1 MLLLSH
7 SRGKREKFS
16 SCSSRTSRHGEYRMP
31 KKGIWTYENGLVLI
45 LGLSFGFA
53 FFDRNAVSYLSTYIV
68 KDLGINA
75 TQVGLL
81 GAALS
86 LSWALSAV
94 IIGRWSDTLG
104 QRKPFLVAIL
114 LIFSAC
120 SILSGLAPSFSVLLA
135 SRFIMGLAE
144 GPMMP
149 ICLAILT
156 AESAPNR
163 RGLNIGIVQSLFS
176 SLLGATIAPVI
187 LVKLAVLFNWRMAFF
202 LSGIPGILCAL
213 AILRFVREPES
224 ASTAES
230 RLAPGAGPA
239 LKTGLFS
246 QRNVWLC
253 SVIACLMVSW
263 LMLHQMFLMLF
274 FTKIRQFTEQQ
285 GSWIMSATGLCATL
299 SGFIAAG
306 ISDRIGRKPVVITA
320 CLLSLL
326 TPLAA
331 LYFHGPILVLGAL
344 MFVGWVGTAAFSL
357 FMAVIPGETL
367 PLRYAATATGVVA
380 CMGEVAGGVWQFAG
394 GWIADLTTLAAPIQI
409 AAVCALGGTILS
421 LFLKETA
428 PVKTGAAGAQMQ

>member
-1 MLLLSH
+1 
-7 SRGKREKFS
+7 
-16 SCSSRTSRHGEYRMP
+16 MP
-31 KKGIWTYENGLVLI
+31 KKGIWTYENGLILI

-53 FFDRNAVSYLSTYIV
+53 FFDRNAVTYLSTAIV
-68 KDLGINA
+68 KDLKINA
-75 TQVGLL
+75 TQVGWL

-86 LSWALSAV
+86 FSWAISAV
-94 IIGRWSDTLG
+94 AVGRWSDTLG

-120 SILSGLAPSFSVLLA
+120 SVLSGLAPSYTVLLA

-156 AESAPNR
+156 AESTPSR

-176 SLLGATIAPVI
+176 SLIGATIAP
-187 LVKLAVLFNWRMAFF
+187 LVLVQLAVTFNWRIAFF

-213 AILRFVREPES
+213 AILRFVREPKN
-224 ASTAES
+224 
-230 RLAPGAGPA
+230 APAVERQAADAGPTA
-239 LKTGLFS
+239 KFS
-246 QRNVWLC
+246 IFSHRNVWLC

-263 LMLHQMFLMLF
+263 LMLHQMFLMMF
-274 FTKIRQFTEQQ
+274 FTTIRHFTESQA
-285 GSWIMSATGLCATL
+285 GWIMSATGLCATV

-306 ISDRIGRKPVVITA
+306 ISDRIGRKPVVVTA

-331 LYFHGPILVLGAL
+331 LYFSGPIFILAVL
-344 MFVGWVGTAAFSL
+344 MFIGWVGTAAFSL

-367 PLRYAATATGVVA
+367 PLRYAATAAGMVA
-380 CMGEVAGGVWQFAG
+380 CMGEVAGGVWQILG

-428 PVKTGAAGAQMQ
+428 PVKTGAAAARIQ